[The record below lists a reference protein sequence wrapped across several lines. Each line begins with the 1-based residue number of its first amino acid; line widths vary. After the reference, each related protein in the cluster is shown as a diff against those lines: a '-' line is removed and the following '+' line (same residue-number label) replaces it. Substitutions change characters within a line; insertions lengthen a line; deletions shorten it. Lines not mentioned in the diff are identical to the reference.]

1 MDTIK
6 LNWDTL
12 NSFKYY
18 NQGYESIIY
27 ENNGY
32 LYKIFKTDNKDVLKN
47 KLNKL
52 EILSELNTDDILPI
66 ALISIDNN
74 IKGYLTKNENYRN
87 LSYFD
92 KKKDKLKNLKII
104 KEKLDELHKNDIIFG
119 DISIE
124 NILTNDNNI
133 KFCDL
138 DNAKVDKYSFDV
150 LNNIEKE
157 YLKHLDLD
165 IYLDNYMYNM
175 FLISYLYKVHL
186 PYCRDYIYKAYKK
199 GLPYLYDTNENGEI
213 LKAMIELKDKE
224 KIKILEERKKIF

>member
-1 MDTIK
+1 MDIIK
-6 LNWDTL
+6 LNSDAL

-18 NQGYESIIY
+18 SQGYESTIY

-32 LYKIFKTDNKDVLKN
+32 LYKIFKTDDKDILKN

-52 EILSELNTDDILPI
+52 EILSELDTNDILPI
-66 ALISIDNN
+66 ALISIDND

-92 KKKDKLKNLKII
+92 NKKDKLKNLKII
-104 KEKLDELHKNDIIFG
+104 REKLDKLHDNNIIFG

-124 NILTNDNNI
+124 NILTNDINI

-138 DNAKVDKYSFDV
+138 DNTKVNNYDFDV
-150 LNNIEKE
+150 LNNIEKK
-157 YLKHLDLD
+157 YLKYLDAD

-175 FLISYLYKVHL
+175 FVISYVCKVHP
-186 PYCRDYIYKAYKK
+186 PYCEDFIYKAYKK
-199 GLPYLYDTNENGEI
+199 GLPHLYDTNYNGEI
-213 LKAMIELKDKE
+213 LEAMIKLKDKE
-224 KIKILEERKKIF
+224 KIKRFEERKKIF